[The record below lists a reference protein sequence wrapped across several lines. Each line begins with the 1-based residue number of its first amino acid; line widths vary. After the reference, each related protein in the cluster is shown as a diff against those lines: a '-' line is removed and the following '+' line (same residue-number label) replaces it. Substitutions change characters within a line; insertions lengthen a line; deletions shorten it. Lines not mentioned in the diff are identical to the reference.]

1 MERKGS
7 TGSNSK
13 AVLLRKIRNLEI
25 VARQRSESFFQGN
38 RRSRY
43 IGPGTDFSELR
54 EYIPGDDLRTIDWLA
69 SAKQPNQLIVKEFEQ
84 EKNTN
89 IMIVLDT
96 SQSMMLGSPFP
107 RIKMAVE
114 ATAALAFTVINNRD
128 NFGFTTFSDNLLT
141 YLPPRG
147 GKLHL
152 YHAFHKMLTTV
163 PIGTTDIGKTLR
175 TIATRLSKRSLI
187 LVITDLHDAEASTYD
202 GFKAARTLGHEV
214 QVIHVRDPL
223 EYSLPEKAGRIKVL
237 DDTSDDAIELDLDNP
252 IVRGMYDFEIGKK
265 IRSIHDFK
273 RKLMGLYIRVV
284 DSPTSEVA
292 ENVLSTYFRAKRRN
306 LLAR

>member
-1 MERKGS
+1 
-7 TGSNSK
+7 
-13 AVLLRKIRNLEI
+13 
-25 VARQRSESFFQGN
+25 
-38 RRSRY
+38 
-43 IGPGTDFSELR
+43 
-54 EYIPGDDLRTIDWLA
+54 
-69 SAKQPNQLIVKEFEQ
+69 
-84 EKNTN
+84 
-89 IMIVLDT
+89 
-96 SQSMMLGSPFP
+96 
-107 RIKMAVE
+107 
-114 ATAALAFTVINNRD
+114 
-128 NFGFTTFSDNLLT
+128 
-141 YLPPRG
+141 
-147 GKLHL
+147 
-152 YHAFHKMLTTV
+152 MLTTI

-187 LVITDLHDAEASTYD
+187 LVITDLHDAETSTYD

-223 EYSLPEKAGRIKVL
+223 EYTLPEKAGRIKVL
-237 DDTSDDAIELDLDNP
+237 DDTSDDTIELDLDNP

-284 DSPTSEVA
+284 DSPTSELT